1 MSLLGAALLT
11 TRACLMPCAVGTDV
25 SRVVDIFNVAA
36 GTWSTAA
43 LSQARYWF
51 AATSLPNAG
60 VAIFAGGLGT
70 SFDLCCSYCRMGIG
84 VKRMRELVECGCVDS
99 YHVQR
104 VAFPF
109 LMLWTFS
116 HPAPPP
122 PLPHQQ
128 RPLRYQ
134 QLLPQPPPP
143 PPLPVTLPLPPPPSL
158 PHQQLRPALREPG
171 ALQPSARLG
180 IILQP
185 RRCRMPESRSSPEAH
200 FVRLVMLV

>member
-84 VKRMRELVECGCVDS
+84 GVKRMRELVECGCVDS
-99 YHVQR
+99 YHVQQ
-104 VAFPF
+104 VVFPF

-143 PPLPVTLPLPPPPSL
+143 PLAPLYPRSLSPLPQLLRFSPAKANAFSAAARDVTPSTVL
-158 PHQQLRPALREPG
+158 ALRAQQGRTRPTARTAPAAAC
-171 ALQPSARLG
+171 AL
-180 IILQP
+180 
-185 RRCRMPESRSSPEAH
+185 
-200 FVRLVMLV
+200 